1 MSERLQELL
10 EQAKADG
17 NPAQIKRIE
26 FLLEHG
32 FDSNKDYSSDFQAL
46 FGSDRTNVG
55 INYTGPNPSWQ
66 SALQER
72 LANRSR
78 GGADHATG
86 FYEGST
92 ANMDQDLRAKMFRRN
107 NAIEDMFRRGYS
119 LDQIRAHTSGQRN
132 VLEEGP
138 SWQNYGSISFGSNVI
153 ELPDNYF
160 RGVPQSVSSQSQQPS
175 FEEWLN
181 SPAGEQYQYSSII
194 GETAAKAAYEA
205 FVRGQS
211 NTVSE
216 TNNTTY
222 PGIGAGAGGGAGF
235 ESWKSS
241 LPSSM
246 ANLNDDTL
254 RGIWSVISGVNP
266 TGIGASGVN
275 LNNLGGR
282 GGAGTGR
289 QQLPSYMSIND
300 AGKVVFAE
308 GTTNRQFVEGLNL
321 LGLLD
326 GDHPAGSDY
335 DWLIQWFDDT
345 GGGGGSDS
353 WLNVFLSDP
362 DRTLDYEADYA
373 STDLTSANKTT
384 LRRLYDL
391 VNNASTEGGFT
402 PSQGFLNTYTDPGTV
417 GEGYGSE
424 TASRPV
430 FIGQPPT
437 GGTAERPYYS
447 VDDVLVTAFE
457 QPNLYDVFDPYPA
470 GGFPTVDPYSRPVT
484 TRYPYTPPEPTPGLV
499 FGTQG
504 ADPVTDFVA
513 PPQTIPTQTGTGG
526 TGITFTGAGT
536 TTTPTTTTPTITTPT
551 TTTPTATT
559 PTTTTP
565 TATTPTATTPTTTT
579 PTAPDTSGYVSFAK
593 AQGVDDYL
601 YDQRDVGYRG
611 DIQALLGSRQD
622 LTADEFNA
630 LLAQQAGR
638 YGEGSTLAYD
648 PRFGVYSTIGEDELA
663 RYRAGERGIGYEGL
677 DPTLMSDAD
686 RIRNNM
692 VSGTDSLTYT
702 DEEGRVFRVN
712 RDRQRLRVGDKQYI
726 MNPDGSVTSY
736 TVRDTPRD
744 DAPDF
749 SPSPSTGFAEGGIV
763 SIAGD
768 FSNMEMTGDGIES
781 FLNPERSKATLRRN
795 LAKLAPR
802 PTAPAPTMQQGIM
815 PMAR

>member
-10 EQAKADG
+10 EQAKAEG
-17 NPAQIKRIE
+17 NSAQVRKFE

-55 INYTGPNPSWQ
+55 INYTGPNPDWQ

-72 LANRSR
+72 LAIRSR

-119 LDQIRAHTSGQRN
+119 LEQIRAHTSGQRN

-138 SWQNYGSISFGSNVI
+138 SWENYGFVSLGGNDI
-153 ELPDNYF
+153 ELPENYY
-160 RGVPQSVSSQSQQPS
+160 RGAPPSVN
-175 FEEWLN
+175 EE
-181 SPAGEQYQYSSII
+181 
-194 GETAAKAAYEA
+194 
-205 FVRGQS
+205 S

-222 PGIGAGAGGGAGF
+222 PGVGTGAGGGTSFDA
-235 ESWKSS
+235 WKAS

-246 ANLNDDTL
+246 ANLGDDTL

-266 TGIGASGVN
+266 MGIGASGVN

-282 GGAGTGR
+282 GGAGTGQ
-289 QQLPSYMSIND
+289 QQLPPYMSIND
-300 AGKVVFAE
+300 AGQVVFVE
-308 GTTNRQFVEGLNL
+308 GVTNRQFVEGLKL

-326 GDHPAGSDY
+326 TKHSEGKTDY
-335 DWLIQWFDDT
+335 DWLIEWFTDT
-345 GGGGGSDS
+345 NEGGQSD
-353 WLNVFLSDP
+353 WLNVHLMDP
-362 DRTLDYEADYA
+362 DRQLDY
-373 STDLTSANKTT
+373 SSIGSGLTAQNKAT
-384 LRRLYDL
+384 LRRLYDI
-391 VNNASTEGGFT
+391 VNNASTAGGYFT
-402 PSQGFLNTYTDPGTV
+402 PSQSFLNTYSEPTTV
-417 GEGYGSE
+417 GENYGSG
-424 TASRPV
+424 TGTSTRPV

-447 VDDVLVTAFE
+447 VDDVLVTASE
-457 QPNLYDVFDPYPA
+457 QPNLYDTFDPYPA

-484 TRYPYTPPEPTPGLV
+484 RQYQYTPPESTPGLV
-499 FGTQG
+499 FETEE
-504 ADPVTDFVA
+504 ADPVTEFVA
-513 PPQTIPTQTGTGG
+513 PPETIPNQTGTGG
-526 TGITFTGAGT
+526 TGINFPGGGTTTPPTT
-536 TTTPTTTTPTITTPT
+536 TTTPTDTTPT
-551 TTTPTATT
+551 TS
-559 PTTTTP
+559 
-565 TATTPTATTPTTTT
+565 T
-579 PTAPDTSGYVSFAK
+579 PTAPDTSGYVSFAGAK
-593 AQGVDDYL
+593 GIDDYL
-601 YDQRDVGYRG
+601 YGQRDVGYRG
-611 DIQALLGSRQD
+611 GIQALLGSRQD

-663 RYRAGERGIGYEGL
+663 RYRSGERVSYEGL
-677 DPTLMSDAD
+677 DPSLMSDAD

-692 VSGTDSLTYT
+692 VGGTDSLTYT
-702 DEEGRVFRVN
+702 DEEGRVFRIN
-712 RDRQRLRVGDKQYI
+712 RDRQRVRIGNTQYI
-726 MNPDGSVTSY
+726 MNDDGSVTSY
-736 TVRDTPRD
+736 TVRDIPRD
-744 DAPDF
+744 DTPDF
-749 SPSPSTGFAEGGIV
+749 SPSPSTGFANGGIV

-768 FSNMEMTGDGIES
+768 FSDIATTGDGIES
-781 FLNPERSKATLRRN
+781 FLNPERTKATLRRN
-795 LAKLAPR
+795 LAKLASP

>member
-1 MSERLQELL
+1 
-10 EQAKADG
+10 
-17 NPAQIKRIE
+17 
-26 FLLEHG
+26 
-32 FDSNKDYSSDFQAL
+32 
-46 FGSDRTNVG
+46 
-55 INYTGPNPSWQ
+55 
-66 SALQER
+66 
-72 LANRSR
+72 
-78 GGADHATG
+78 
-86 FYEGST
+86 
-92 ANMDQDLRAKMFRRN
+92 MDQDLRAKMFRRN

-138 SWQNYGSISFGSNVI
+138 SWQNYGSISFGSDVI

-160 RGVPQSVSSQSQQPS
+160 RGVPQSVSEGSD
-175 FEEWLN
+175 
-181 SPAGEQYQYSSII
+181 
-194 GETAAKAAYEA
+194 
-205 FVRGQS
+205 
-211 NTVSE
+211 TVSE

-362 DRTLDYEADYA
+362 DRILDYEADYA
-373 STDLTSANKTT
+373 STDLTSENKTT
-384 LRRLYDL
+384 LRRLYEL
-391 VNNASTEGGFT
+391 VNNASAEGGFT

-513 PPQTIPTQTGTGG
+513 PPETIPNQGAWALIIQQT
-526 TGITFTGAGT
+526 
-536 TTTPTTTTPTITTPT
+536 
-551 TTTPTATT
+551 
-559 PTTTTP
+559 
-565 TATTPTATTPTTTT
+565 
-579 PTAPDTSGYVSFAK
+579 S
-593 AQGVDDYL
+593 
-601 YDQRDVGYRG
+601 RG
-611 DIQALLGSRQD
+611 L
-622 LTADEFNA
+622 
-630 LLAQQAGR
+630 
-638 YGEGSTLAYD
+638 
-648 PRFGVYSTIGEDELA
+648 
-663 RYRAGERGIGYEGL
+663 
-677 DPTLMSDAD
+677 
-686 RIRNNM
+686 
-692 VSGTDSLTYT
+692 
-702 DEEGRVFRVN
+702 
-712 RDRQRLRVGDKQYI
+712 
-726 MNPDGSVTSY
+726 
-736 TVRDTPRD
+736 
-744 DAPDF
+744 F
-749 SPSPSTGFAEGGIV
+749 SAV
-763 SIAGD
+763 
-768 FSNMEMTGDGIES
+768 
-781 FLNPERSKATLRRN
+781 
-795 LAKLAPR
+795 
-802 PTAPAPTMQQGIM
+802 
-815 PMAR
+815 

>member
-1 MSERLQELL
+1 MSDLAQLIEK
-10 EQAKADG
+10 AKADG
-17 NPAQIKRIE
+17 NSAQVRKLE

-32 FDSNKDYSSDFQAL
+32 FDSNKDYTSDFQAL
-46 FGSDRTNVG
+46 FGSDQTNVG
-55 INYTGPNPSWQ
+55 INYTGPNPDWQ

-72 LANRSR
+72 LAIRSR

-119 LDQIRAHTSGQRN
+119 LEQIRAHTSGQRN

-138 SWQNYGSISFGSNVI
+138 SWENYGSISLGGNDI
-153 ELPDNYF
+153 ELPEDYY
-160 RGVPQSVSSQSQQPS
+160 RGAPPSVN
-175 FEEWLN
+175 E
-181 SPAGEQYQYSSII
+181 G
-194 GETAAKAAYEA
+194 
-205 FVRGQS
+205 S

-222 PGIGAGAGGGAGF
+222 PGVGTGAGGGAGF
-235 ESWKSS
+235 DAWKSS

-282 GGAGTGR
+282 GGAGTGQ

-300 AGKVVFAE
+300 AGKIVFAE
-308 GTTNRQFVEGLNL
+308 DTTNRQFVEGLKL
-321 LGLLD
+321 LGLLQ

-335 DWLIQWFDDT
+335 DWLIQWFT
-345 GGGGGSDS
+345 NENEGGQAT
-353 WLNVFLSDP
+353 WLNTFYKNP
-362 DRTLDYEADYA
+362 DRALDPSDIG
-373 STDLTSANKTT
+373 SGLTSENQTT
-384 LRRLYDL
+384 LRRLYEL

-402 PSQGFLNTYTDPGTV
+402 PSQSFLNTYTEPTTV
-417 GEGYGSE
+417 GENYGSG
-424 TASRPV
+424 TGTSRRPV

-447 VDDVLVTAFE
+447 VDDVLVTASE
-457 QPNLYDVFDPYPA
+457 QPNLYDTFDPYPV

-484 TRYPYTPPEPTPGLV
+484 RQYQYTPPESTPGLV
-499 FGTQG
+499 FETEE
-504 ADPVTDFVA
+504 ADPVTEFVS
-513 PPQTIPTQTGTGG
+513 PPETIPTQTGTGG
-526 TGITFTGAGT
+526 TGINFPGGGTTTPPTTTT
-536 TTTPTTTTPTITTPT
+536 TTTPTD
-551 TTTPTATT
+551 
-559 PTTTTP
+559 
-565 TATTPTATTPTTTT
+565 TTPTTTT
-579 PTAPDTSGYVSFAK
+579 PTAPDTSGYVSFARAK
-593 AQGVDDYL
+593 GVDDYL
-601 YDQRDVGYRG
+601 YGQRDVGYRG

-630 LLAQQAGR
+630 LLAQEAGR

-663 RYRAGERGIGYEGL
+663 RYRSGERVSYEGL
-677 DPTLMSDAD
+677 DPALISDAD

-692 VSGTDSLTYT
+692 VGGRDSLTYT
-702 DEEGRVFRVN
+702 DEAGRVFKIN
-712 RDRQRLRVGDKQYI
+712 RDRQRVRIGNTQYI
-726 MNPDGSVTSY
+726 MNDDGSVTSY

-749 SPSPSTGFAEGGIV
+749 SPGPSTGFADGGIV

-768 FSNMEMTGDGIES
+768 FSGMDTTGEGIES
-781 FLNPERSKATLRRN
+781 FLNPERTKATLRRN
-795 LAKLAPR
+795 LAKLAQQ

>member
-17 NPAQIKRIE
+17 NPAQVKKIK
-26 FLLEHG
+26 FSLEHG

-55 INYTGPNPSWQ
+55 INYTGPNAAWNH
-66 SALQER
+66 ALAER
-72 LANRSR
+72 LALRAR
-78 GGADHATG
+78 GAPDHATG

-119 LDQIRAHTSGQRN
+119 FEQIRAHTSGQRN

-138 SWQNYGSISFGSNVI
+138 SWENYGSISLGGNDI
-153 ELPDNYF
+153 ELPEDYY
-160 RGVPQSVSSQSQQPS
+160 RGAPPSVN
-175 FEEWLN
+175 EE
-181 SPAGEQYQYSSII
+181 
-194 GETAAKAAYEA
+194 
-205 FVRGQS
+205 S
-211 NTVSE
+211 NTVSD

-222 PGIGAGAGGGAGF
+222 PGVGTGSSGGAGF
-235 ESWKSS
+235 DAWKSS

-275 LNNLGGR
+275 LNNLGNR
-282 GGAGTGR
+282 GGAGTG
-289 QQLPSYMSIND
+289 QQPSFEEWLNSSAGEKYQYSSIIGETVAKAAYEAFLKFGTPAITEKGQLPSYMSIND
-300 AGKVVFAE
+300 AGKIVFAE
-308 GTTNRQFVEGLNL
+308 DTTNRQFVEGLKL
-321 LGLLD
+321 LGLLQ
-326 GDHPAGSDY
+326 GDHPLGSDY
-335 DWLIQWFDDT
+335 DWLIQWFT
-345 GGGGGSDS
+345 NENQGGQAT
-353 WLNVFLSDP
+353 WLNTFYKNP
-362 DRTLDYEADYA
+362 DRALDP
-373 STDLTSANKTT
+373 SKIGSGLTSENQTT
-384 LRRLYDL
+384 LRRLYEL
-391 VNNASTEGGFT
+391 VNNASADGGFT
-402 PSQGFLNTYTDPGTV
+402 PSQSFLNTYSEPTTV
-417 GEGYGSE
+417 GENYGSG
-424 TASRPV
+424 TSKRPV

-447 VDDVLVTAFE
+447 VDDVLVTASE
-457 QPNLYDVFDPYPA
+457 QPNLYDTFDPYPV

-484 TRYPYTPPEPTPGLV
+484 RQYQYTPPESTPGLV
-499 FGTQG
+499 FETEEP
-504 ADPVTDFVA
+504 DPVTEFVA
-513 PPQTIPTQTGTGG
+513 PPETIPNQTGTGG
-526 TGITFTGAGT
+526 TGINFPGGGT
-536 TTTPTTTTPTITTPT
+536 TTTTTTPTDTTPTTTTS
-551 TTTPTATT
+551 
-559 PTTTTP
+559 
-565 TATTPTATTPTTTT
+565 
-579 PTAPDTSGYVSFAK
+579 TAPDTSGYVSFARAK
-593 AQGVDDYL
+593 GVDDYL
-601 YDQRDVGYRG
+601 YGQRDVGYRG

-630 LLAQQAGR
+630 LLAQEAGR

-692 VSGTDSLTYT
+692 VGGKDSLTYT
-702 DEEGRVFRVN
+702 DEEGRVFKIN
-712 RDRQRLRVGDKQYI
+712 RDRRRLRVGDKQYI
-726 MNPDGSVTSY
+726 MNDDGSVTSY

-744 DAPDF
+744 DTPDF
-749 SPSPSTGFAEGGIV
+749 SPSPSTGFADGGIV

-781 FLNPERSKATLRRN
+781 FLNPERTKATLRRN
-795 LAKLAPR
+795 LAKLAPQ